1 MAKND
6 LFKLFEKPLVLGL
19 YKRTRES
26 AMLVK
31 DEKGKIVNEGQTL
44 KFVTL
49 KAFQDDI
56 KGLRDMGYSIINV
69 VSYGDADKETIDAV
83 IEGLKDK
90 KTIVKDSIVDTLLKQ
105 NEELLKR
112 LEELEKGAK
121 LKDEQ
126 KENQK

>member
-6 LFKLFEKPLVLGL
+6 LFEVFEKPLVLGL

-31 DEKGKIVNEGQTL
+31 DENGKIANEGQTL

-49 KAFQDDI
+49 KSFQDDI

-69 VSYGDADKETIDAV
+69 VSYGDADKGIVDATL
-83 IEGLKDK
+83 EGLKDK
-90 KTIVKDSIVDTLLKQ
+90 KTIVKDTIVDKLLKQ
-105 NEELLKR
+105 NEDLLKR
-112 LEELEKGAK
+112 LEELEKGTK
-121 LKDEQ
+121 QKTEQ
-126 KENQK
+126 K

>member
-6 LFKLFEKPLVLGL
+6 LFKLFENPLILGL

-31 DEKGKIVNEGQTL
+31 DENGKIANEGQTL

-49 KAFQDDI
+49 KSFQDDI

-69 VSYGDADKETIDAV
+69 VSYGDADKGIVDATL
-83 IEGLKDK
+83 EGLKDK
-90 KTIVKDSIVDTLLKQ
+90 KTIVKDTIVDKLLKQ
-105 NEELLKR
+105 NEDLLKR
-112 LEELEKGAK
+112 LEELEKGTK
-121 LKDEQ
+121 QKTEQ
-126 KENQK
+126 K